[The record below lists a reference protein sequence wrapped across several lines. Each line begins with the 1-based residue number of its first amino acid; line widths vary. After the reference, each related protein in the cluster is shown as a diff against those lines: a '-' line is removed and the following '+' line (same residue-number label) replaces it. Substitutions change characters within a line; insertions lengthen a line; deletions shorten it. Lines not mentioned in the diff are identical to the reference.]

1 MANRKD
7 LTYGNSRMEWVIAEY
22 VHSERDRQL
31 LRRRFLD
38 GITQDAVAN
47 ELQMSKRQIQY
58 IESWFIRV
66 IVSLHK
72 DKLI

>member
-1 MANRKD
+1 MNRSIE
-7 LTYGNSRMEWVIAEY
+7 YGNSKMAWIIDEY
-22 VHSERDRQL
+22 IHSERDRTI

-47 ELQMSKRQIQY
+47 ELQMSKRQVQY
-58 IESWFIRV
+58 IERDFIEM
-66 IVSLHK
+66 IVTCHQ

>member
-1 MANRKD
+1 MPNRRGFV
-7 LTYGNSRMEWVIAEY
+7 YGNSKMSWIIDEY
-22 VHSERDRQL
+22 VHSERDRQI

-47 ELQMSKRQIQY
+47 EQKMSKRQVQY
-58 IESWFIRV
+58 IESSFIEM
-66 IVSLHK
+66 IVGFHK